1 MPAIDGRTFPMFDPA
16 DGQVLTEVAVADSA
30 DGTRA
35 LGLLDG
41 TVIAGD
47 AASTDND
54 GVRCL

>member
-1 MPAIDGRTFPMFDPA
+1 MFDPA
-16 DGQVLTEVAVADSA
+16 GGQVLTEVAVADSA